1 MKSLKKMLKV
11 LRLFQADKLDWT
23 VEEMVH
29 ALGYPQATVYRY
41 VKALN
46 EEGLLISV
54 PGVGYTLGPR
64 IVELDYI
71 LRISD
76 PLIKLGRPFMLELV
90 KEFPCYAMMFRYYQ
104 HKILCV
110 HQERGGE
117 NFVSSHVR
125 GMPSSLERGA
135 AANVILAHLNRQKL
149 QRLLDTPSAQ
159 AKTELPSDAGLLQGQ
174 LSHIKANG
182 FAVTHGELTPGVC
195 GTAVPII
202 DHRKNVVGSLLVS
215 MPEKYATDP
224 QLDQVVNRLK
234 FCARVI
240 NTSLAPSDNIQPTL
254 N

>member
-11 LRLFQADKLDWT
+11 LRLFQATKLEWT
-23 VEEMVH
+23 VDEMVH

-110 HQERGGE
+110 HQERGNE
-117 NFVSSHVR
+117 SFVSSHVR
-125 GMPSSLERGA
+125 GMPSSLDRGA
-135 AANVILAHLNRQKL
+135 AANVVLAHLNRQKL
-149 QRLLDTPSAQ
+149 QKLLDNPNTRSNS
-159 AKTELPSDAGLLQGQ
+159 ELPQEAAQLQSQLAG
-174 LSHIKANG
+174 IKSLG
-182 FAVTHGELTPGVC
+182 YAVTHGELTPGVS

-215 MPEKYATDP
+215 MPEKYATDS
-224 QLDQVVNRLK
+224 QLEQVVSRLK

-240 NTSLAPSDNIQPTL
+240 NTSLAPSEQIQPLL